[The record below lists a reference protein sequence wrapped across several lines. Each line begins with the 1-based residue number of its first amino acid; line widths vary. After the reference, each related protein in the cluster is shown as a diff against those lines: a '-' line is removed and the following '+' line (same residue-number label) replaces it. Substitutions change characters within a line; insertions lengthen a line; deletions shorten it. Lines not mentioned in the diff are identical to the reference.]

1 MVHTA
6 VLPVLRYRR
15 YRSDDLILGTIYH
28 GAAAETFSQPPQGR
42 MKSCSCTALAAKNSA
57 ALRASRADALRLE
70 LRVDAGPG
78 AAREATAEAQLA
90 FVSAARRAAL
100 AVEALCAGRGDDG
113 EAPAGRRA
121 VRVVADGWLD
131 LLVPALRA
139 PPGRLRPA
147 QGHAAAALRCV
158 CCAAAASPA
167 AVLAIVSCGA
177 VAALADCAIRRG
189 EDTPAADAKADAA
202 CALAA
207 LARDPD
213 AACRV
218 AAELLAAGALAIG
231 ANGAAD
237 WTPHARAPRGAA
249 AREAFAALLGAVGRA
264 NGSSW
269 RAPLFALAV
278 ADAARGDA
286 AAPAAAIVALCDAAD
301 SALATGPRASGLADD
316 DGAAGVVAPLV
327 VAGAVDALVRAL
339 ADPRTAA
346 PVRARVEASL
356 AAIAPRLDVVWRARV
371 ARPVVVDALR
381 VTAASTAAAARDA
394 VAEAET
400 ARGEAQLWATFAA
413 AIQTKLIAGR
423 SGGDGDAA
431 SVADVGTTRAAD
443 VDERAVRSGPDHV
456 RGEAQDD
463 QKHKEGKNKP
473 FARPPQMAH
482 SPSDGDAASPLPLP
496 AGAASAAPARVN
508 PKLKA
513 PGARAPS
520 DAYRDQPARCA
531 PAPFGSLVGDYG
543 AVPAYAAAPSPPMR
557 ENNAESE
564 PRATSPPDGTSA
576 RESPSLGPRLALGSL
591 RGRAP
596 RVVVDTVA
604 LRGPAV
610 RTASSRS

>member
-1 MVHTA
+1 MGQPRKT
-6 VLPVLRYRR
+6 L
-15 YRSDDLILGTIYH
+15 
-28 GAAAETFSQPPQGR
+28 SQPPQGR
-42 MKSCSCTALAAKNSA
+42 MTSCSCTALAAKNSA
-57 ALRASRADALRLE
+57 ALRASRADARRLE

-147 QGHAAAALRCV
+147 QGHAAAALRRV

-189 EDTPAADAKADAA
+189 EDAPAADAKADAA

-237 WTPHARAPRGAA
+237 WTPRARAPRGAA

-316 DGAAGVVAPLV
+316 DGAAAVVAPLV

-339 ADPRTAA
+339 AAPRTAA

-356 AAIAPRLDVVWRARV
+356 AAIAPRL
-371 ARPVVVDALR
+371 VDAMR

-394 VAEAET
+394 VAEA

-413 AIQTKLIAGR
+413 AIQTKLIANR

-431 SVADVGTTRAAD
+431 SVTDVGTTRAAD

-482 SPSDGDAASPLPLP
+482 SPSDGDTASSLPLP

-513 PGARAPS
+513 PGARVPS

-564 PRATSPPDGTSA
+564 PRATSPPDDTSA
-576 RESPSLGPRLALGSL
+576 RESPSLGSRLALGSL

>member
-1 MVHTA
+1 MTA
-6 VLPVLRYRR
+6 
-15 YRSDDLILGTIYH
+15 
-28 GAAAETFSQPPQGR
+28 
-42 MKSCSCTALAAKNSA
+42 CSCTALAAKNSA
-57 ALRASRADALRLE
+57 ALRASRAETRRLE

-147 QGHAAAALRCV
+147 QGHAAAALRRV

-189 EDTPAADAKADAA
+189 EDAPAADAKADAA

-237 WTPHARAPRGAA
+237 WTPRARAPRGAA

-269 RAPLFALAV
+269 RAPLFALAA

-286 AAPAAAIVALCDAAD
+286 AAPAAAVVALCDAAD
-301 SALATGPRASGLADD
+301 SALATGTRASGLADD
-316 DGAAGVVAPLV
+316 DGAAAVVAPLV

-339 ADPRTAA
+339 EDPRTAA

-356 AAIAPRLDVVWRARV
+356 AAIAPRLDV
-371 ARPVVVDALR
+371 ARPVVVDAMR

-431 SVADVGTTRAAD
+431 SVTDVGTTRAAD

-564 PRATSPPDGTSA
+564 PRATSPPDDTSA

>member
-1 MVHTA
+1 MGQPRH
-6 VLPVLRYRR
+6 
-15 YRSDDLILGTIYH
+15 
-28 GAAAETFSQPPQGR
+28 SQPQGR
-42 MKSCSCTALAAKNSA
+42 MTRSCTALAKNSA
-57 ALRASRADALRLE
+57 ALRASRADARRLE
-70 LRVDAGPG
+70 LRVAAGPG
-78 AAREATAEAQLA
+78 AAREATAEEQLA
-90 FVSAARRAAL
+90 FVSAVRRAAL

-147 QGHAAAALRCV
+147 QGHAAAALRRV

-189 EDTPAADAKADAA
+189 EDAPAADAKADAA

-269 RAPLFALAV
+269 RAPLFALAA

-316 DGAAGVVAPLV
+316 DGAAAVVAPLV

-346 PVRARVEASL
+346 PVRTRVEASL
-356 AAIAPRLDVVWRARV
+356 AAIAPRLDV

-394 VAEAET
+394 VAEA

-413 AIQTKLIAGR
+413 AIQTTLIAGR

-431 SVADVGTTRAAD
+431 SVTDVGTTRAAD

-482 SPSDGDAASPLPLP
+482 SPSDGDAASSLPLP

-557 ENNAESE
+557 EDNAESE
-564 PRATSPPDGTSA
+564 PRATSPPDDTSA

-610 RTASSRS
+610 RTASSRP

>member
-1 MVHTA
+1 MT
-6 VLPVLRYRR
+6 P
-15 YRSDDLILGTIYH
+15 
-28 GAAAETFSQPPQGR
+28 
-42 MKSCSCTALAAKNSA
+42 CSCTALAAKNSA
-57 ALRASRADALRLE
+57 ALRASRADARRLE

-147 QGHAAAALRCV
+147 QGHAAAALRRV

-189 EDTPAADAKADAA
+189 EDAPAADAKADAA

-237 WTPHARAPRGAA
+237 WTPRARAPRGAA

-269 RAPLFALAV
+269 RAPLFALAA

-316 DGAAGVVAPLV
+316 DGAAAVVAPLV

-356 AAIAPRLDVVWRARV
+356 AAIAARLDV

-394 VAEAET
+394 VAEA

-431 SVADVGTTRAAD
+431 SVTDVGTTRAAD

-482 SPSDGDAASPLPLP
+482 SPSDGDTASSLPLP

-564 PRATSPPDGTSA
+564 PRATSPPDDTSA

>member
-1 MVHTA
+1 MT
-6 VLPVLRYRR
+6 R
-15 YRSDDLILGTIYH
+15 
-28 GAAAETFSQPPQGR
+28 
-42 MKSCSCTALAAKNSA
+42 SCTALAKNSA
-57 ALRASRADALRLE
+57 ALRASRADARRLE

-147 QGHAAAALRCV
+147 QGHAAAALRRV

-237 WTPHARAPRGAA
+237 WTPRARAPRGAA

-269 RAPLFALAV
+269 RAPLFALAA

-356 AAIAPRLDVVWRARV
+356 AAIAARLDV

-394 VAEAET
+394 VAEA

-431 SVADVGTTRAAD
+431 SVTDVGTTRVAD
-443 VDERAVRSGPDHV
+443 VDERAVRSEPGHV

-482 SPSDGDAASPLPLP
+482 SPSDGDTASSLPLP

-564 PRATSPPDGTSA
+564 PRATSPPDDTSA

>member
-1 MVHTA
+1 MT
-6 VLPVLRYRR
+6 R
-15 YRSDDLILGTIYH
+15 
-28 GAAAETFSQPPQGR
+28 
-42 MKSCSCTALAAKNSA
+42 SCTALAKNSA
-57 ALRASRADALRLE
+57 ALRASRADARRLE

-78 AAREATAEAQLA
+78 VAREATAEAQLA

-147 QGHAAAALRCV
+147 QGHAAAALRRV

-189 EDTPAADAKADAA
+189 EDAPAADAKADAA

-237 WTPHARAPRGAA
+237 WTPRARAPRGAA

-269 RAPLFALAV
+269 RAPLFALAA
-278 ADAARGDA
+278 ADAARGDD
-286 AAPAAAIVALCDAAD
+286 AAPAAAVVALCDAAD

-316 DGAAGVVAPLV
+316 DGAAAVVAPLV

-339 ADPRTAA
+339 EDPRTAA

-356 AAIAPRLDVVWRARV
+356 AAIAPRLDV

-394 VAEAET
+394 VAEA

-431 SVADVGTTRAAD
+431 SVTDVGTTRAAD
-443 VDERAVRSGPDHV
+443 VDERARSGPDHV

-564 PRATSPPDGTSA
+564 PRATSPPDDTSA

>member
-1 MVHTA
+1 MT
-6 VLPVLRYRR
+6 P
-15 YRSDDLILGTIYH
+15 
-28 GAAAETFSQPPQGR
+28 
-42 MKSCSCTALAAKNSA
+42 CSCTALAAKNSA
-57 ALRASRADALRLE
+57 ALRASRADARRLE

-78 AAREATAEAQLA
+78 AAREATAEEQLA
-90 FVSAARRAAL
+90 FVSAVRRAAL

-147 QGHAAAALRCV
+147 QGHAAAALRRV

-189 EDTPAADAKADAA
+189 EDAPAADAKADAA

-237 WTPHARAPRGAA
+237 WTPRARAPRGAA

-316 DGAAGVVAPLV
+316 DGAAAVVAPLV

-394 VAEAET
+394 VAEA

-431 SVADVGTTRAAD
+431 SVTDVGTTRAAD

>member
-1 MVHTA
+1 MT
-6 VLPVLRYRR
+6 R
-15 YRSDDLILGTIYH
+15 
-28 GAAAETFSQPPQGR
+28 
-42 MKSCSCTALAAKNSA
+42 SCTALAKNSA
-57 ALRASRADALRLE
+57 ALRASRADARRLE

-121 VRVVADGWLD
+121 ARVVADGWLD

-147 QGHAAAALRCV
+147 QGHAAAALRRV

-189 EDTPAADAKADAA
+189 EDAPAADAKADAA

-237 WTPHARAPRGAA
+237 WTPRARAPRGAA

-269 RAPLFALAV
+269 RAPLFALAA

-316 DGAAGVVAPLV
+316 DGAAAVVAPLV

-339 ADPRTAA
+339 EDPRTAA

-356 AAIAPRLDVVWRARV
+356 AAIAARLDV

-394 VAEAET
+394 VAEA

-431 SVADVGTTRAAD
+431 SVTDVGTTRAAD
-443 VDERAVRSGPDHV
+443 VDERSVRSGPDHV

-482 SPSDGDAASPLPLP
+482 SPSDGDTASSLPLL

-564 PRATSPPDGTSA
+564 PRATSPPDDTSA

-610 RTASSRS
+610 RTASSRP

>member
-1 MVHTA
+1 MT
-6 VLPVLRYRR
+6 R
-15 YRSDDLILGTIYH
+15 
-28 GAAAETFSQPPQGR
+28 
-42 MKSCSCTALAAKNSA
+42 SCTALAKNSA
-57 ALRASRADALRLE
+57 ALRASRADARRLE

-78 AAREATAEAQLA
+78 AAREATAEEQLA
-90 FVSAARRAAL
+90 FVSAVRRAAL

-147 QGHAAAALRCV
+147 QGHAAAALRRV

-189 EDTPAADAKADAA
+189 EDAPAADAKADAA

-237 WTPHARAPRGAA
+237 WTPRARAPRGAA

-269 RAPLFALAV
+269 RAPLFALAA

-286 AAPAAAIVALCDAAD
+286 AAPAAAIVALCDATD

-316 DGAAGVVAPLV
+316 DGAAAVVAPLV

-356 AAIAPRLDVVWRARV
+356 AAIAPRLDV

-394 VAEAET
+394 VAEA

-431 SVADVGTTRAAD
+431 SVTDVGTTRAAD

-482 SPSDGDAASPLPLP
+482 SSSDGDTASPLPLL

-564 PRATSPPDGTSA
+564 PRATSPPDDTSA

>member
-1 MVHTA
+1 MGQPRKT
-6 VLPVLRYRR
+6 L
-15 YRSDDLILGTIYH
+15 
-28 GAAAETFSQPPQGR
+28 SQPPQGR
-42 MKSCSCTALAAKNSA
+42 MTPCSCTALAKNSA
-57 ALRASRADALRLE
+57 ALRASRADARRLE

-113 EAPAGRRA
+113 EVPAGRRA

-147 QGHAAAALRCV
+147 QGHAAAALRRV

-237 WTPHARAPRGAA
+237 WTPRARAPRGAA

-269 RAPLFALAV
+269 RAPLFALAA

-316 DGAAGVVAPLV
+316 DGAAAVVAPLV

-394 VAEAET
+394 VAEA

-431 SVADVGTTRAAD
+431 SVTDVGTTRVAD
-443 VDERAVRSGPDHV
+443 VDERTVRSEPGHV

-557 ENNAESE
+557 EDNAESE
-564 PRATSPPDGTSA
+564 PRATSPPDDTSA

>member
-1 MVHTA
+1 MTA
-6 VLPVLRYRR
+6 
-15 YRSDDLILGTIYH
+15 
-28 GAAAETFSQPPQGR
+28 
-42 MKSCSCTALAAKNSA
+42 CSCTALAAKNSA
-57 ALRASRADALRLE
+57 ALRASRAETRRLE

-90 FVSAARRAAL
+90 FVSAVRRAAL

-147 QGHAAAALRCV
+147 QGHAAAALRRV

-189 EDTPAADAKADAA
+189 EDAPAADAKADAA

-237 WTPHARAPRGAA
+237 WTPRARAPRGAA

-264 NGSSW
+264 NGSTW

-286 AAPAAAIVALCDAAD
+286 AAPAAAIVAVCDATD
-301 SALATGPRASGLADD
+301 SALATGPRASGLTDD

-339 ADPRTAA
+339 EDPRTAA

-356 AAIAPRLDVVWRARV
+356 AAIAARLDV

-413 AIQTKLIAGR
+413 AIQTKLIANR

-473 FARPPQMAH
+473 SARSPQMAH

-564 PRATSPPDGTSA
+564 PRATSPPDDTSA